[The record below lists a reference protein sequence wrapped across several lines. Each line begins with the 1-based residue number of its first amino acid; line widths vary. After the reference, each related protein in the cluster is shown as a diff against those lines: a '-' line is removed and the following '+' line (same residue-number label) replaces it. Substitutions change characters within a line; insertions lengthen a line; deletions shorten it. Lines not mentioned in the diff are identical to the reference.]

1 MVSLSLKLRRNTKK
15 FRSLTSTLTV
25 GFLGLSA
32 IVLFITSSISMYS
45 NFKNNRNIIA
55 GQQQLIARE
64 AADTVKV
71 FIQEKIRVLSVAAY
85 IGNLENSTATEW
97 SITLS
102 RLLGM
107 EPSFRHITLLNPQ
120 QQELYT
126 LSRTSNQTLTKLTPE
141 VKEEIRKQLRAGKT
155 YVGAVYIDETSFE
168 PMVLTGVPIRN
179 VFGDF
184 RGSLVTEVNLK
195 FMWDLVGSLK
205 IGEKGNAYVVNKDG
219 DLLAFTDIS
228 RVLRGENLSGLRTV
242 TNFMNQQDSFT
253 ESKASVAQGILGT
266 TVIASYVPLGEPD
279 WAVLVEMPW
288 GEAYTSVIRT
298 LITSLL
304 VTLFS
309 LTLAIFAGRYLAQ
322 RITDPLLK
330 LRDATRTISK
340 GNLDTRIEIESE
352 DEIGELAINFNRMV
366 ESISALL
373 SKTKH
378 AVNVIWEQST
388 LLRENAGQSAE
399 NMSSLAISI
408 EQISKGAM
416 EQTLESEKSS
426 TQANLLADKIDV
438 VSTKAQEIEEIT
450 QKTKN
455 LTFNSK
461 ETVHLL
467 QEKTTQT
474 DQITGEITSDINEL
488 NLNLGKIRGITEVIT
503 NITEQTNLLAL
514 NAAIEAARAG
524 DAGRGFAVVAME
536 IDKLASQSLESAKN
550 IERIL
555 NGIESLILKSTT
567 NATQAHTIVE
577 EQRSA
582 VDLTSNAFDQIIST
596 LDLIIEHNSQ
606 MYTVVGQID
615 AFKTE
620 TLHSIMSISA
630 VSEES
635 AASCEEVTAITEEQS
650 NFADKLKNLASELND
665 LAGDLME
672 ISKNF
677 IISEQ

>member
-205 IGEKGNAYVVNKDG
+205 IGEKGNAYVVNKNG

-242 TNFMNQQDSFT
+242 ANFMNQENSFT

-288 GEAYTSVIRT
+288 GEAYSSVIRT
-298 LITSLL
+298 LITSIL

-309 LTLAIFAGRYLAQ
+309 LTLSIFAGRYLAQ

-615 AFKTE
+615 TFKTE

-677 IISEQ
+677 IISE